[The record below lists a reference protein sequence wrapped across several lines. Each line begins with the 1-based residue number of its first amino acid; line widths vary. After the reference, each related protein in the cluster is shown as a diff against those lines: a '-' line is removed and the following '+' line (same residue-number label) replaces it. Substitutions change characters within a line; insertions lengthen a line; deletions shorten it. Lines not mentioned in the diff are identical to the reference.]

1 MTHQEPR
8 QLAPLHPEAEQE
20 YDENEGQPKSPTA
33 SVPAPSLTFSSLSS
47 HDSLPL
53 GCEHKEYFWIK
64 RYRALKRRVSTSSK
78 KNGETCE
85 SIIEEEDAEE
95 AVRSCENILIEEEDA
110 EGGEKYRVFV
120 FS

>member
-1 MTHQEPR
+1 MEPR
-8 QLAPLHPEAEQE
+8 ELAPLHPEAEVIGE
-20 YDENEGQPKSPTA
+20 YADDDGNGPPKSPSA
-33 SVPAPSLTFSSLSS
+33 SEPAPSLTFSSLSS

-64 RYRALKRRVSTSSK
+64 RYRALKRRVSTSAK

-95 AVRSCENILIEEEDA
+95 AVRM
-110 EGGEKYRVFV
+110 
-120 FS
+120 